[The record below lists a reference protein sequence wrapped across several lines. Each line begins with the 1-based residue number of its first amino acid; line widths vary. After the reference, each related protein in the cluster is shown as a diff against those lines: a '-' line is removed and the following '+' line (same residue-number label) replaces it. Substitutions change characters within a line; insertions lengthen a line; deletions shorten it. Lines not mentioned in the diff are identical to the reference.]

1 MSVSAELEIPYQKSA
16 AEATSIKVHFHSDNY
31 QTYFQQKLNFGDA
44 LQLLND
50 LTKALQTHRE
60 AVKTGVAA
68 AEDELASHKEDLAA
82 A

>member
-1 MSVSAELEIPYQKSA
+1 MSVSAELEVPYQKGPE
-16 AEATSIKVHFHSDNY
+16 EATGVKVCVHSSDYRHYN
-31 QTYFQQKLNFGDA
+31 QHKLDFGEA

-60 AVKTGVAA
+60 AVNTKMEA
-68 AEDELASHKEDLAA
+68 AETELANHKEDLAA

>member
-1 MSVSAELEIPYQKSA
+1 MSVNAELEIPYQKTA

-60 AVKTGVAA
+60 AVNTGVEAAETELATQERAA
-68 AEDELASHKEDLAA
+68 A
-82 A
+82 

>member
-1 MSVSAELEIPYQKSA
+1 MSVSAELEIPYQKTA

-60 AVKTGVAA
+60 SVNSGVAA
-68 AEDELASHKEDLAA
+68 AEDELATQERAA